1 MSTVVASQ
9 SPKPRKD
16 LGDILSA
23 FAPNHVL
30 SASTMKI
37 IVLLQVIACL
47 VVWINSPFT
56 VLPKPMEVWHALIEL
71 FTNQGMGG
79 EIITSME
86 LNIKAMLFT
95 CVLALGLAYL
105 TVMPFFR
112 PIVTAMSKGRFL
124 SLVGFTFVFTL
135 MVGGGHPLKMSLLVF
150 GMTVFFLTS
159 MASVVAE
166 IPREAFD
173 HARTLRMSEW
183 RTVWEVVIL
192 GTADKALEVLRQN
205 AAIGWMML
213 TMVEGISR
221 SEGGIGAMLLNQ
233 QKHFRIA
240 EVFAIQLTILMVGLC
255 QDYVLG
261 LIRRIV
267 CPYAYL
273 TLERK

>member
-9 SPKPRKD
+9 SPKPHKG
-16 LGDILSA
+16 LGRIFSA

-30 SASTMKI
+30 SASSMKI
-37 IVLLQVIACL
+37 IVVLQVMACL
-47 VVWINSPFT
+47 LVWMNSPFE
-56 VLPKPMEVWHALIEL
+56 VLPRPVEVWNALIEL
-71 FTNQGMGG
+71 FSNQGMGR

-86 LNIKAMLFT
+86 LNFKAMLYT
-95 CVLALGLAYL
+95 CVLALGMAYL

-112 PIVTAMSKGRFL
+112 PIVTALSKGRFL

-159 MASVVAE
+159 MAAVVAD

-183 RTVWEVVIL
+183 RAVWEVVIL

-233 QKHFRIA
+233 QKHFHIA

-255 QDYVLG
+255 QDYILG
-261 LIRRIV
+261 LVRRVV